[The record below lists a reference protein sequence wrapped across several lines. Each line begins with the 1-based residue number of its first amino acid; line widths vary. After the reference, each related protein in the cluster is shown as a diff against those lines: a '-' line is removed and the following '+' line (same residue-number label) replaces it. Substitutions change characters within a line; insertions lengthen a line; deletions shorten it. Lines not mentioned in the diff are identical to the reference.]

1 VRRVG
6 GGFLSVISWRATATA
21 TRPSPR
27 CERQTRPLF
36 HESFQCKH
44 YVHFAKTGSGPTQE
58 QLRRTLLCMGR
69 RAGAAVTAAR
79 AAWWATASSGSSS
92 SRWLW
97 RAAAAAGPPAASPAC
112 TAAGR
117 APGRRSWRRR
127 PRTFRCANK
136 QTNKQTPCSAPRLYQ
151 RRSICQ
157 DSLRTNIEGNVD
169 LIDKGACVCV
179 CLRVCV
185 CVQAELPRGRP
196 LQGVPLHPKRAA
208 LLGCVTCSSQP
219 PPARRGALR
228 GARGAA
234 ETLRTAMADETVQ
247 KQRRRVMRSEVRLR
261 DEKKTFR

>member
-1 VRRVG
+1 
-6 GGFLSVISWRATATA
+6 
-21 TRPSPR
+21 
-27 CERQTRPLF
+27 
-36 HESFQCKH
+36 
-44 YVHFAKTGSGPTQE
+44 
-58 QLRRTLLCMGR
+58 
-69 RAGAAVTAAR
+69 
-79 AAWWATASSGSSS
+79 
-92 SRWLW
+92 
-97 RAAAAAGPPAASPAC
+97 
-112 TAAGR
+112 
-117 APGRRSWRRR
+117 
-127 PRTFRCANK
+127 
-136 QTNKQTPCSAPRLYQ
+136 
-151 RRSICQ
+151 
-157 DSLRTNIEGNVD
+157 